1 MPFDLFALVSFLV
14 IGLISGFIAS
24 APPGPVN
31 LYLTQ
36 ILLEKGKKATD
47 KFIWGVILAD
57 LVYVV
62 LGLSAYFFWSK
73 NEWFNWG
80 KPQEILAGL
89 VIMGVGLWS
98 LWKNQKK
105 LEESNSSKKSTSSF
119 WLGILICGSNS
130 LLFVLWFF
138 IASIYDE
145 YGFAIQNNYQF
156 SFALL
161 GIFMGDLVWFY
172 GYSYLAQ
179 KGLAFLKNTHLQKMQ
194 TLIAISLILFGLFTA
209 CR

>member
-1 MPFDLFALVSFLV
+1 MSPDLLNLFSFLL
-14 IGLISGFIAS
+14 IGLISAFIAS

-36 ILLEKGKKATD
+36 VLLEKGKKQANQ
-47 KFIWGVILAD
+47 FIWGVIIAD
-57 LVYVV
+57 FVYII

-73 NEWFNWG
+73 NNWLDWG
-80 KPQEILAGL
+80 KSQEILAGV

-105 LEESNSSKKSTSSF
+105 LAQSSSKKKYNSTF
-119 WLGILICGSNS
+119 WLGLLICGSNS

-138 IASIYDE
+138 IASMYEE
-145 YGFAIQNNYQF
+145 YGYVIQS
-156 SFALL
+156 SFQLTVVLL
-161 GIFMGDLVWFY
+161 GILLGDLLWFY
-172 GYSYLAQ
+172 GYSYFAQ
-179 KGLAFLKNTHLQKMQ
+179 KGLAFIKGTHLQKLQ